1 MDIKI
6 ATPMALRRSRRA
18 VTSTSMQRASDLG
31 PSSSR
36 VATRPVLRAVRPL
49 PPCDPTPVGD
59 RPGIA
64 CITSIDRSSS
74 LRRTVRALA
83 VLPLL
88 LLLGSCLGGY
98 ATGPGIPGSG
108 GRRVLFVGNSLTY
121 TYDLPAAIA
130 DLAKSIDETP
140 LVYKTVAYPDF
151 ALEDHW
157 YNGIYASI
165 EPHHWELV
173 VMQQGPSSLPANAE
187 HLRFWS
193 VKLDSI
199 SKANGARSALYQV
212 WPASQYMGSF
222 DAVRESYRAAAIA
235 VDGMFIP
242 AGEAWRTAWEYE
254 AGFAF
259 YGGDGFHPSLLATY
273 MNALVHFEMI
283 YGRPATDLPK
293 VARIA
298 GVTLSLSPAQVAI
311 LQQAAHETVLEW
323 GIP

>member
-1 MDIKI
+1 
-6 ATPMALRRSRRA
+6 
-18 VTSTSMQRASDLG
+18 V
-31 PSSSR
+31 
-36 VATRPVLRAVRPL
+36 
-49 PPCDPTPVGD
+49 
-59 RPGIA
+59 
-64 CITSIDRSSS
+64 
-74 LRRTVRALA
+74 RRTVRPLV
-83 VLPLL
+83 VLPVLL
-88 LLLGSCLGGY
+88 LLASCLGGIVTAPEIP
-98 ATGPGIPGSG
+98 ATG

-121 TYDLPAAIA
+121 TLDLPRVIA

-140 LVYKTVAYPDF
+140 LVYKTVAFPDF

-157 YNGIYASI
+157 YTGIHTSI

-187 HLRFWS
+187 HLRFWT

-199 SKANGARSALYQV
+199 AKAHGSRSALYQV
-212 WPASQYMGSF
+212 WPASQFMGSF

-254 AGFAF
+254 GGFAF
-259 YGGDGFHPSLLATY
+259 YGSDGFHPSALATY
-273 MNALVHFEMI
+273 LNALVHFEMI

-293 VARIA
+293 VARIH
-298 GVTLSLSPAQVAI
+298 GVTLSLTPSQVAI
-311 LQQAAHETVLEW
+311 LQKAAHETVVEW